1 VKAACFQHTIRVL
14 SHQIKNLITTITD
27 TGQSKETLMI
37 ANKTTLGAS
46 VVALLFTIL
55 LAGCGGGGS
64 GGETATTSYTLPSV
78 INAVPAQQ

>member
-1 VKAACFQHTIRVL
+1 
-14 SHQIKNLITTITD
+14 
-27 TGQSKETLMI
+27 MI
-37 ANKTTLGAS
+37 ANKTPLGAS

-55 LAGCGGGGS
+55 LAGCGGGGGG

>member
-1 VKAACFQHTIRVL
+1 
-14 SHQIKNLITTITD
+14 
-27 TGQSKETLMI
+27 MI
-37 ANKTTLGAS
+37 ANKTPLGAS

-55 LAGCGGGGS
+55 LAGCGGGGG